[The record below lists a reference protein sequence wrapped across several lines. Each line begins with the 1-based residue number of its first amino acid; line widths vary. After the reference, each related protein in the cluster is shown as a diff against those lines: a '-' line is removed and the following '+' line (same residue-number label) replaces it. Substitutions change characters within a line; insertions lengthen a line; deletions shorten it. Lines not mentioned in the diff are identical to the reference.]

1 MPSRSRFVSTAAA
14 LATAV
19 VAAPILTTVVFATD
33 EVLVRPGDTLTSI
46 SRRHDVSIE
55 RLVELNDLANPN
67 RIFVGQ
73 TLRLEPAPKPAAP
86 ASAPATPAPA
96 PAAAAARVHTVRAGE
111 HLTGIA
117 KRYGVSIASI
127 ASANDL
133 ADPSRIFAGQ
143 QLTIPGG
150 DASATTSAP
159 APKPAAPAAAPATPA
174 PAPAAAA
181 ARVHTVRAGE
191 HLTGIAKRYGV
202 SIASIASAND
212 LADPSRIF
220 AGQQLTIPGGGATAP
235 AASAPTM
242 PESMAVLVAKR
253 DAVRRVIVEEADRYR
268 VSPALALAVAWQES
282 GWQQGVVSSAGAI
295 GVMQLLPATGEWVGE
310 AMLGTPVNLSDLR
323 HNVRAGVRLLA
334 HYLDRYD
341 GNRDLVLAAYYQGQT
356 AADRH
361 GVFAVSRPYVASIKR
376 LEVLFAR

>member
-1 MPSRSRFVSTAAA
+1 LPSRSRFVSTAAA
-14 LATAV
+14 VATAV
-19 VAAPILTTVVFATD
+19 LAGPILTTVVFATD

-73 TLRLEPAPKPAAP
+73 TLRLEPVPSEPAAP
-86 ASAPATPAPA
+86 AAAPATPAPVA
-96 PAAAAARVHTVRAGE
+96 PAAVAARVHTVRAGEHLTGIAKRYGVSIASIASANQLADPSRIFAGQQLTIPGATVPASPPAPEPAAPAAAPATPAPTAPEAAAARVHTVRAGE

-127 ASANDL
+127 ASANQL

-143 QLTIPGG
+143 QLTIPG
-150 DASATTSAP
+150 AS
-159 APKPAAPAAAPATPA
+159 
-174 PAPAAAA
+174 
-181 ARVHTVRAGE
+181 
-191 HLTGIAKRYGV
+191 
-202 SIASIASAND
+202 
-212 LADPSRIF
+212 
-220 AGQQLTIPGGGATAP
+220 AP
-235 AASAPTM
+235 AASAATM
-242 PESMAVLVAKR
+242 PESMALLVAKR
-253 DAVRRVIVEEADRYR
+253 DAVRRVIVEEASRYR
-268 VSPALALAVAWQES
+268 VPPALALAVAWQES

-376 LEVLFAR
+376 LEALFAR